1 MMNKPDNHPERII
14 TRREFIRTAIG
25 YGMSAAAATTLA
37 TQLGFPMAYAAAEK
51 LALTFFV
58 FAGGTQPVLPKEV
71 AKNYE
76 KANPNVAIEIYES
89 SNAVTYPKM
98 KAARQANPD
107 KPLVNFGYFNTPIT
121 YQGNKDGMW
130 EPLSAERIPNIKD
143 ILPQYRRPNDVGAIF
158 CVSPVGILYHKEK
171 VKTPPTSWTD
181 IWSNKEYKGHVIGFD
196 YLWSYNGALQSVLLN
211 GGDLA
216 KPEAGFKAIADGA
229 DQFLTLVTST
239 EQAINLFAKGDAW
252 VSIFSKGIQLQ
263 MVKAG
268 APVGFVIPK
277 EGMVVIPLFLQ
288 IVQGTTKE
296 QRAVA
301 EAILNELLSPER
313 VAQYC
318 ANEGYAPVSTKVK
331 LPAQFAGEP
340 AFQQEN
346 IAKAMNVDW
355 AKLAEQETAY
365 RQLWDR
371 TVKARL

>member
-1 MMNKPDNHPERII
+1 MIKPDEHPGRMI
-14 TRREFIRTAIG
+14 TRREFIRRAG
-25 YGMSAAAATTLA
+25 ACGMNAAAATALA
-37 TQLGFPMAYAAAEK
+37 AQLGFPMTAAAATQ

-71 AKNYE
+71 AKAYE
-76 KANPNVAIEIYES
+76 KANPQVAIEIYES

-98 KAARQANPD
+98 KAAKQANPD

-130 EPLSAERIPNIKD
+130 EALNPERISNIKD

-158 CVSPVGILYHKEK
+158 CVSPVGIVYNKEK
-171 VKTPPTSWTD
+171 IKTPPTSWTD
-181 IWSNKEYKGHVIGFD
+181 IWLNRDYKGHVIGFD

-216 KPEAGFKAIADGA
+216 KPEAGFKAIADHA
-229 DQFLTLVTST
+229 DQFLTLVSST

-252 VSIFSKGIQLQ
+252 ACIFSKGIQIQ
-263 MVKAG
+263 MIKAG
-268 APVGFVIPK
+268 APVGFAIPK
-277 EGMVVIPLFLQ
+277 EGMVVIPLFFQ
-288 IVQGTTKE
+288 IVQGTTSE

-313 VAQYC
+313 IAQYC

-331 LPAQFAGEP
+331 LPAQLAAEP